1 MKLNQMDLNVLLF
14 LPCSLPLTLFP
25 LVWIPD
31 YQTNNG
37 NICNQQ
43 LSASLFSTVN
53 SHLKLRLV
61 FLAPPPQKKT
71 NNNKQTNPM
80 NLKTSLLHPR
90 VWLQFM
96 LCIFFLFHFHCLS
109 LTASEI
115 TTTFSPVLS
124 CDVTILI
131 FDLLSI
137 DQLSPGINDSELNCL
152 CLPGW
157 CKVW

>member
-1 MKLNQMDLNVLLF
+1 MNYKHSDGLECFAF
-14 LPCSLPLTLFP
+14 LAVFTSFDIVSTCMNPWLSNR
-25 LVWIPD
+25 
-31 YQTNNG
+31 NNG
-37 NICNQQ
+37 NVCNQQ

-61 FLAPPPQKKT
+61 FLAHTHPLPPSK
-71 NNNKQTNPM
+71 NNKQTNKPHESQ
-80 NLKTSLLHPR
+80 NFIASPPCLY
-90 VWLQFM
+90 FY
-96 LCIFFLFHFHCLS
+96 FFCDFHCLS

-124 CDVTILI
+124 CDVTILL

>member
-1 MKLNQMDLNVLLF
+1 MNYKHSDGLECFAF
-14 LPCSLPLTLFP
+14 LAVFTSFDIVSTCMNPWLSNR
-25 LVWIPD
+25 
-31 YQTNNG
+31 NNG
-37 NICNQQ
+37 NVCNQQ

-61 FLAPPPQKKT
+61 FLAHTHPLPPQKT
-71 NNNKQTNPM
+71 TSKQTNPM

-90 VWLQFM
+90 V
-96 LCIFFLFHFHCLS
+96 CIFFFCDFHCLS

-124 CDVTILI
+124 CDVTILL

-137 DQLSPGINDSELNCL
+137 DQLSRGINDSELNCL

>member
-1 MKLNQMDLNVLLF
+1 
-14 LPCSLPLTLFP
+14 
-25 LVWIPD
+25 
-31 YQTNNG
+31 
-37 NICNQQ
+37 
-43 LSASLFSTVN
+43 
-53 SHLKLRLV
+53 
-61 FLAPPPQKKT
+61 
-71 NNNKQTNPM
+71 
-80 NLKTSLLHPR
+80 
-90 VWLQFM
+90 M

-157 CKVW
+157 RKVW